1 MQQPSKQIKANNS
14 TSIRAKQ
21 TYITHLPIA
30 PPPSTS
36 LTRRSKHHISCLKRQ
51 LGLLSR
57 AGKGMFDCVWQT
69 LLLLRAAHPV
79 ENCW

>member
-36 LTRRSKHHISCLKRQ
+36 LTRHSKHHISCLKRQ

-57 AGKGMFDCVWQT
+57 AGKGVFGCVWQT
-69 LLLLRAAHPV
+69 LLLLLAAHPV